1 MRGNNA
7 HAVSGR
13 VSHMKSVYLDG
24 DEGSESQTQRK
35 SEASVII
42 QKIVRGR
49 SSRIKHLKLA
59 PKLTGAEHDGDV
71 NVTVLPA
78 AGRYAGVLKPVIS
91 CSACERA
98 ARAGAF
104 SPATSAPSSWTPKT
118 GGCQFP
124 AVTATMLSTPKSTR
138 SCTVTPT
145 SISST
150 RRRTTFR

>member
-91 CSACERA
+91 CS
-98 ARAGAF
+98 
-104 SPATSAPSSWTPKT
+104 PASRSSRLGFQPCDLGSRLVDTEDWWCL
-118 GGCQFP
+118 GGHGHHVEHAEEHKVMHGHADKHFFN
-124 AVTATMLSTPKSTR
+124 TASHHVR
-138 SCTVTPT
+138 
-145 SISST
+145 
-150 RRRTTFR
+150 